1 MTPPQPQESDRPPEH
16 PRPHGATRPGGRTAR
31 TRAAVLAA
39 AWDELDTQD
48 LASLTIERIAQRSG
62 VHAATIRRRWRTV
75 EGVISDLLSR
85 SGGTI
90 PVPDTGSL
98 RQDLHA
104 LARSLADFY
113 AQQRNQRLIEAV
125 VTAATRDPGADKVLQ
140 TVLGGRVRHVA
151 SLVDRAAERGEVAPD
166 TDGFEVIAALG
177 APFYYRLLMLRR
189 PVDANLARTAAETAY
204 LAAAE
209 GVFRTGAGADEEPES
224 G

>member
-1 MTPPQPQESDRPPEH
+1 MTPPEPQESGRPPEQ
-16 PRPHGATRPGGRTAR
+16 PRAHGATRPGGRTAR

-39 AWDELDTQD
+39 AWDELGTQD
-48 LASLTIERIAQRSG
+48 LASLTVERIAQRSG

-113 AQQRNQRLIEAV
+113 TDPRNQRLVEAI
-125 VTAATRDPGADKVLQ
+125 VTAATRDPGAAEVLK
-140 TVLGGRVRHVA
+140 TVFGGRVRHVA

-177 APFYYRLLMLRR
+177 GPFYYRLLMLRR
-189 PVDANLARTAAETAY
+189 PVDANLARTSAETAY
-204 LAAAE
+204 LAAVE
-209 GVFRTGAGADEEPES
+209 GVFRTGDGAEEGAGR